1 MAVPAVR
8 VGGLI
13 MVGDLSDAERTSDA
27 KAAVYVRVLSADEKT
42 DLDWQVARV
51 AAWARSNGC
60 LIDLVVA
67 EVGSAFDGKRR
78 KFLVLFADPAVGIVI
93 VEPRDRF
100 VRFGAGCVA
109 AVLDADCRRMVI
121 VDDAEVDDDLVRDMT
136 ELMTLLCVCLYGRR
150 SAAHR
155 AARAVEA
162 AAVGGDRD
170 GCPGGG
176 RRHSSDAR
184 REEVIAGEDLR
195 DLRGVDRLWIHLRGR
210 LARWSR
216 GCGEGLV

>member
-1 MAVPAVR
+1 M
-8 VGGLI
+8 
-13 MVGDLSDAERTSDA
+13 
-27 KAAVYVRVLSADEKT
+27 
-42 DLDWQVARV
+42 
-51 AAWARSNGC
+51 
-60 LIDLVVA
+60 VVA

-93 VEPRDRF
+93 VEHRDRF
-100 VRFGAGCVA
+100 VRFGAGYVA

-155 AARAVEA
+155 AARAAEA

-170 GCPGGG
+170 G
-176 RRHSSDAR
+176 
-184 REEVIAGEDLR
+184 
-195 DLRGVDRLWIHLRGR
+195 
-210 LARWSR
+210 
-216 GCGEGLV
+216 